1 MKIRSA
7 LGLLALTFTYNSF
20 AQATLKSGI
29 WRGVT
34 KTDKGV
40 EIPFNFEAMTISG
53 RTILAVMNGAERIKV
68 TDIKYKGDSVFIRMP
83 LFDSE
88 FRVKRV
94 AGTLAV

>member
-1 MKIRSA
+1 
-7 LGLLALTFTYNSF
+7 LALTFTYNSF
-20 AQATLKSGI
+20 AQTTLKSGI

-53 RTILAVMNGAERIKV
+53 HTILAIMNGAERIKV

-88 FRVKRV
+88 FRVKRI
-94 AGTLAV
+94 GGQS